1 MELGRDQV
9 SRDDLDRA
17 EVALPHL
24 AGEAVLDLL
33 RAVLEEVLSHLGLE
47 EDLLPLGLEEDLL
60 HLGLEEDLLHLG
72 PGAEK
77 EERGRGLDHLPRLVE
92 RPQLHRSNS

>member
-9 SRDDLDRA
+9 SRDDLDQA

-60 HLGLEEDLLHLG
+60 HLGL
-72 PGAEK
+72 GAEK

-92 RPQLHRSNS
+92 RPKLHRSNS

>member
-60 HLGLEEDLLHLG
+60 HLG

>member
-33 RAVLEEVLSHLGLE
+33 RAVLEEVL
-47 EDLLPLGLEEDLL
+47 
-60 HLGLEEDLLHLG
+60 
-72 PGAEK
+72 
-77 EERGRGLDHLPRLVE
+77 
-92 RPQLHRSNS
+92 